1 MPSRLPPLNSLRA
14 FEVAAR
20 HLSFR
25 KAAAELHVTPAAIS
39 HQIKTLEEFLGVSLF
54 HRRTRGLELTD
65 SARACLP
72 RLRQGFELMIEAVA
86 LLRHDRDRAVLNVG
100 VAPSLAVKW
109 LAPRIHQF
117 IFDHPEFDVRLAASA
132 QFIDSAHQPSGAED
146 FDVAIRFGSGLYPGL
161 ETGKLFSL
169 SVTPICSPRLL
180 EGKYALRRPDD
191 LRHHTLLHDDTIAPE
206 NGRPDWETWLK
217 HAGVDGVDVSRGPHF
232 NHAVLALDAAAD
244 HAGVVLSYPV
254 LAFADVA
261 AGRLVMP
268 FQLNLPLDLA
278 YYVVSDK
285 ANAGRADVAAFRDW
299 LFAQAAADGI
309 ISALPSAAAHS
320 EVRQ

>member
-54 HRRTRGLELTD
+54 HRKTRGLELTG

-132 QFIDSAHQPSGAED
+132 QFIDSAHQPSGD
-146 FDVAIRFGSGLYPGL
+146 RKS
-161 ETGKLFSL
+161 T
-169 SVTPICSPRLL
+169 R
-180 EGKYALRRPDD
+180 
-191 LRHHTLLHDDTIAPE
+191 
-206 NGRPDWETWLK
+206 
-217 HAGVDGVDVSRGPHF
+217 
-232 NHAVLALDAAAD
+232 
-244 HAGVVLSYPV
+244 
-254 LAFADVA
+254 
-261 AGRLVMP
+261 
-268 FQLNLPLDLA
+268 
-278 YYVVSDK
+278 
-285 ANAGRADVAAFRDW
+285 
-299 LFAQAAADGI
+299 
-309 ISALPSAAAHS
+309 
-320 EVRQ
+320 